1 MFRFDVYILLLI
13 LYSHRSFYCLVM
25 YDNNCFTN
33 VIGKK
38 KERREKKR
46 DDFFSSSFS
55 FIIWIVVSKLNTR
68 LSFCCPNKNGR
79 NSFHVYCINEKR
91 ERERERV
98 KKENHRSILVFA
110 SENRLNWEKERKKN
124 KNERLFFF
132 WPKEKEKWM
141 GWLFAKCRIHILLT
155 IWEKVKIWMIK
166 FFYSFDKCSFFIR
179 LSIGNL
185 TGLGWNSQIDLLETF
200 NAWWKLRLILHRI
213 SRLKI
218 VFYYQ

>member
-1 MFRFDVYILLLI
+1 VSSNVWQQL
-13 LYSHRSFYCLVM
+13 FYKC
-25 YDNNCFTN
+25 NWQ
-33 VIGKK
+33 K

-46 DDFFSSSFS
+46 WFFSSSSS
-55 FIIWIVVSKLNTR
+55 FFIWIVVSKLNTR

-91 ERERERV
+91 ERE
-98 KKENHRSILVFA
+98 S
-110 SENRLNWEKERKKN
+110 KERKSSEYIGVRKREQIKLRESKRGEKTRMN
-124 KNERLFFF
+124 VFFFF

-155 IWEKVKIWMIK
+155 IWEKVKICLIK

-213 SRLKI
+213 STLKI
-218 VFYYQ
+218 GS